1 MIWHAVDTFYMSKQ
15 NPLPNLLVEPIP
27 INDVMGYTDTDNSQL
42 LSQSVKAQK
51 QKKTGRPTRKVN
63 TNCKE
68 NLLGGSGRK
77 NNQSIKN

>member
-42 LSQSVKAQK
+42 FSQSIKAQK
-51 QKKTGRPTRKVN
+51 TKKQVDQ
-63 TNCKE
+63 
-68 NLLGGSGRK
+68 LGK
-77 NNQSIKN
+77 